1 MTTAKAEAAQILI
14 ARESTLG
21 TAPSSAW
28 MQLQPNPGGIT
39 GWQPEY
45 VDVNRDPLSKLATME
60 KGEHVGLNAN
70 VSIVHDLNKD
80 LLDNFGEGFTR
91 SVAKVPGNKGVAI
104 YRPTAVTATGY
115 TVAASGDL
123 TASLLVFARGFATA
137 ANNGLKVV
145 TGVSTATEI
154 KAPGLTAETVSPT
167 GSATVEVCGVQGA
180 SGDIT
185 LNASGH
191 LTSTALNFTT
201 LGWVAGVTRIKIGGP
216 TAITQFATA
225 AYNGWATVD
234 TISASLATLKW
245 RTWTPAAADSGTG
258 KTIQLAFGRVY
269 RNVAIDHVDYVEPSW
284 HGEKEDNGVGTANA
298 AVYTYAKG
306 LSLNSVSLSIPVES
320 KIEAT
325 LGFVGTDV
333 AAPVLAASRVTGPS
347 TAWGPLAT
355 ELFDTSSDIK
365 SCRLVVAADDTAL
378 VAEINSL
385 TMTIDHGITPRKQLA
400 TFGAAGMIF
409 GKNVP
414 AASMEIYYER
424 STVPDA
430 IRANTTCRLEAI
442 LRNDSGAITVDL
454 PAVRMV
460 GGAMTYAANSPV
472 MVSLELPA
480 HRDPLTNLVQIIN
493 VLPYAFTA

>member
-14 ARESTLG
+14 SRESTLG
-21 TAPSSAW
+21 AAPTSLW
-28 MQLQPNPGGIT
+28 QQLQPNPGGIQ

-70 VSIVHDLNKD
+70 VSLVHDLNKD
-80 LLDNFGEGFTR
+80 LLDLFAEGMSR
-91 SVAKVPGNKGVAI
+91 SAAKVPGNKGLAI

-123 TASLLVFARGFATA
+123 TATLLVFARGFATS

-154 KAPGLTAETVSPT
+154 KTPGLTAETVSPA

-180 SGDIT
+180 AADVT
-185 LNASGH
+185 LNASGN
-191 LTSTALNFTT
+191 LTSTVLNFTT
-201 LGWVAGVTRIKIGGP
+201 LNLVAGVSRIKLGGP
-216 TAITQFATA
+216 TTITQFATT

-234 TISASLATLKW
+234 TIAANLLTLKW
-245 RTWTPAAADSGTG
+245 RTWTPAAADLGTG
-258 KTIQLAFGRVY
+258 KTIQIAFGRVY
-269 RNVAIDHVDYVEPSW
+269 RNVAIDHADYLEPSW
-284 HGEKEDNGVGTANA
+284 HGEKEDQGVGTANA

-306 LSLNSVSLSIPVES
+306 LTLNSVSLNLPVES

-325 LGFVGTDV
+325 LGFMGTDV
-333 AAPVLAASRVTGPS
+333 AAPVLAASRATGPS
-347 TAWGPLAT
+347 TAFVPLAT
-355 ELFDTSSDIK
+355 ELFDTANDVK
-365 SCRLVVAADDTAL
+365 SCRLVVAADDTSL

-385 TMTIDHGITPRKQLA
+385 TLTINHGVTARKQLA
-400 TFGAAGMIF
+400 TFGTAGMIF

-414 AASMEIYYER
+414 AASMELYYER

-442 LRNDSGAITVDL
+442 LRNESGAICIDL

-493 VLPYAFTA
+493 VLPYAYTA